1 MITPLCFVSYLQLFQ
16 FMMADCQ
23 YFCSY
28 YHYRRWTLNIAMKVM
43 TLITKCLHWV
53 TVEWGVM
60 ESPFAHLTSELGGA
74 TFFLGAGVGKD
85 RCITYSFCLQVA
97 HMMMIVIILML
108 MEIMET
114 LIYYFM
120 NLVRKGNNLPPNP
133 QPLPPVETKFPA
145 KRLWRWYKGDWSCYD
160 LRGRHIGSCPVVGG
174 SRKLLSFHANML
186 KHHHQHQYL
195 SKASSS
201 SASILSVKST
211 SCLNKC
217 RQAGAISIPSQ
228 NNQKHIDIS
237 RDFGIWLKRRRAC
250 SALN

>member
-120 NLVRKGNNLPPNP
+120 NLVRKRNNLPPNP
-133 QPLPPVETKFPA
+133 QPPTPP
-145 KRLWRWYKGDWSCYD
+145 SCTD
-160 LRGRHIGSCPVVGG
+160 QVSGKKIVT
-174 SRKLLSFHANML
+174 M
-186 KHHHQHQYL
+186 
-195 SKASSS
+195 
-201 SASILSVKST
+201 I
-211 SCLNKC
+211 
-217 RQAGAISIPSQ
+217 
-228 NNQKHIDIS
+228 
-237 RDFGIWLKRRRAC
+237 
-250 SALN
+250 

>member
-1 MITPLCFVSYLQLFQ
+1 
-16 FMMADCQ
+16 
-23 YFCSY
+23 
-28 YHYRRWTLNIAMKVM
+28 
-43 TLITKCLHWV
+43 
-53 TVEWGVM
+53 
-60 ESPFAHLTSELGGA
+60 
-74 TFFLGAGVGKD
+74 
-85 RCITYSFCLQVA
+85 
-97 HMMMIVIILML
+97 MIVMILML

-133 QPLPPVETKFPA
+133 HPLPPVETKFPA

-186 KHHHQHQYL
+186 KHHHQHQYY

-217 RQAGAISIPSQ
+217 KQAGAISIPSQ

-237 RDFGIWLKRRRAC
+237 RDFGIWLTKRRA
-250 SALN
+250 SSVLNKKILTSSWQAWTLLTSVTSL